1 MYKINMMSKADMVKG
16 HGVLSAHDEQ
26 VALVKEELK
35 DLFQVEEN
43 GKSHSEITHYH
54 SINPGFYLSI
64 PFRKRQGSTV
74 GYVHFL
80 PETVDNS
87 IKLPG
92 FARKTFYKYM
102 LSFYKKMDY
111 LVTVNPYFIDVLEKY
126 GIARDKVT
134 YIPNFVSDE
143 DFYPLTMEKQKKIR
157 RQYGIQED
165 KFTVLCVGQ
174 LQKRKGVMEFVE
186 MAKKMPDM
194 QFVWAGGF
202 SFGKITDGYDE
213 IRQVMKK
220 LPDNVKF
227 LGMVDREKMNEIYNM
242 ANVMFLPSFEE
253 LFPMTILESMNCGIP
268 ILVRDLDIYKPI
280 LFDYV
285 LKGDSQDEFQILLR
299 RLQKEPDFYLEASHK
314 AFAGHEFYSREHVGK
329 MWRNFYIDVLKLQGN
344 SLVRYNTAR
353 NIYEVVS
360 KNGN

>member
-35 DLFQVEEN
+35 DLFRVEEN
-43 GKSHSEITHYH
+43 GKAPSEITHYH

-87 IKLPG
+87 IRLPRL
-92 FARKTFYKYM
+92 ARKIFYKYM

-111 LVTVNPYFIDVLEKY
+111 LVTVNPYFIDVLETY
-126 GIARDKVT
+126 GISREKVT

-143 DFYPLTMEKQKKIR
+143 DFYPLTMDRQKMIR
-157 RQYGIQED
+157 KEYGIEED

-174 LQKRKGVMEFVE
+174 LQKRKGVMEFVDI
-186 MAKKMPDM
+186 ARKMPEM

-202 SFGKITDGYDE
+202 SFGKITDGYEE
-213 IRQVMKK
+213 IRQMMKH
-220 LPDNVKF
+220 LPANVKF
-227 LGMVDREKMNEIYNM
+227 LGMVDREKMNDIYNM

-285 LKGDSQDEFQILLR
+285 LKGESREEFQILLK
-299 RLQKEPDFYLEASHK
+299 RLQNEPDFYMEASHK
-314 AFAGHEFYSREHVGK
+314 AFEGHEFYSREHVGK
-329 MWRNFYIDVLKLQGN
+329 MWRDFYIGILKEQGN

-353 NIYEVVS
+353 SIYEVVT